1 MKAVGR
7 AGGRT
12 GGRGNGGCLAWALA
26 LNLVY
31 LALAGGF
38 FVWILNYT
46 RQRGLLTKFST
57 Q

>member
-1 MKAVGR
+1 MS
-7 AGGRT
+7 
-12 GGRGNGGCLAWALA
+12 WAPLLWAFA

-31 LALAGGF
+31 LAVAGGF